1 MNKISR
7 FSIALIPL
15 LLLIFVT
22 GNFPGVHTADASVV
36 PDPYTIYLTWVD
48 DPATTMIIHFHD
60 YASNRSESKL
70 EFRRKGRTQ
79 WSTKTGTSV
88 HHPYTGDASTTDP
101 PEPLRLVHTVHLT
114 GLHPNTDYEFRFPE
128 SENIY
133 RFRTMPEI
141 LDDTTIRVALGG
153 DLYHIRSEMQ
163 NTMRRVTERDPHFVV
178 IGGDW
183 AYADG
188 LEERMWRWDHL
199 WEDWMQYMRDSEGRL
214 IPLVAVIGNHE
225 TIGSY
230 RSTCEYSPYFYSY
243 FAFPENGYGAIDFGD
258 YLTVIALDTEHS
270 NPPITGND
278 PQTLWLEDALSR
290 REGMNHIIASHHL
303 TAYPSHRDKNAA
315 GETRIRRHWHPLFE
329 RYDVGLVFEN
339 HDHTYHRTH
348 YIRDGNINPWGVKY
362 LGAGNWG
369 TRTRDVWNPHTTWY
383 LEEAFGT
390 VYKAGIDEDPD
401 NPHSLTGRSANPV
414 NARHFYLLKV
424 SDSEII
430 VESVNGYGTVFH
442 SFVHPSRHIRAEAQN
457 IPVARVD
464 NLRGLPSSY
473 MLFPNYPNPFN
484 RLTVIRYSLPESS
497 NVRITIHNV
506 QGKKVKLLA
515 DQEKDA
521 GYHYVTWLADVS
533 SGIYYY
539 TLEATSL
546 ENPQNK
552 FTKRN
557 KMVFL
562 K

>member
-1 MNKISR
+1 M
-7 FSIALIPL
+7 
-15 LLLIFVT
+15 
-22 GNFPGVHTADASVV
+22 
-36 PDPYTIYLTWVD
+36 
-48 DPATTMIIHFHD
+48 
-60 YASNRSESKL
+60 
-70 EFRRKGRTQ
+70 
-79 WSTKTGTSV
+79 
-88 HHPYTGDASTTDP
+88 HHPYTGDASTTIP

-114 GLHPNTDYEFRFPE
+114 GLQPKTDYEFRFSE
-128 SENIY
+128 SGDIY
-133 RFRTMPEI
+133 KFRTMPEDLEDI
-141 LDDTTIRVALGG
+141 QIRVALGG

-163 NTMRRVTERDPHFVV
+163 NTMRRVAERNPHFVV

-188 LEERMWRWDHL
+188 LEERMWKWDHL
-199 WEDWMQYMRDSEGRL
+199 WEDWMEYMRDSERRL

-230 RSTCEYSPYFYSY
+230 KSTRDYSPYFYSY
-243 FAFPENGYGAIDFGD
+243 FAFPAKGYGAIDFGD
-258 YLTVIALDTEHS
+258 YLSVIALDTEHS

-278 PQTLWLEDALSR
+278 PQTVWLENALR
-290 REGMNHIIASHHL
+290 QRDEMNHIIVSHHL

-315 GETRIRRHWHPLFE
+315 RETRIRRHWHPLFE

-348 YIRDGNINPWGVKY
+348 YIRDGNVNPWGVKY

-401 NPHSLTGRSANPV
+401 NPHPLTGQPANPI

-424 SDSEII
+424 TGNEIV
-430 VESVNGYGTVFH
+430 VESVNGHGIVFH
-442 SFVHPSRHIRAEAQN
+442 SFAHPSRQIRADAQ
-457 IPVARVD
+457 R
-464 NLRGLPSSY
+464 LPTATPEVLSGTPSRFT
-473 MLFPNYPNPFN
+473 LFQNYPNPFN
-484 RLTVIRYSLPESS
+484 RVTVIRYGVPEKS
-497 NVRITIHNV
+497 NVRISIHNV
-506 QGKKVKLLA
+506 QGKKIKLLA
-515 DQEKDA
+515 DEERNA
-521 GYHYVTWLADVS
+521 GYHYVTWQADVS

-539 TLEATSL
+539 TIEATSI
-546 ENPQNK
+546 ENPRNT